1 MNDTFQSSTKAQKVA
16 YRITERKYF
25 YLLREKAYHCLN

>member
-1 MNDTFQSSTKAQKVA
+1 MNDTFQASTKAQKFD

-25 YLLREKAYHCLN
+25 YLPRDKALHCLK